1 MIEKLVRKLN
11 QFYHFAFILIMVGI
25 LSTIFYFWKSGFIDG
40 SRNKELHKANFIL
53 ESITTEKPLKE
64 VRMSVYNENPR
75 QAIEKLTELEKKMER
90 LNSLADDDKYPQ
102 IKKQF
107 GEVKTAVASLISY
120 SKTSKILSVF
130 NSKLEK
136 YNDYVKD
143 KEWRT
148 LTRTSSRVLGLTQG
162 HINKKKLGTLVNTID
177 KDFAYMLKVTENSV
191 LADKEKAEINS
202 RISNLQIETSMLTKY
217 VNERNDFYA
226 KINSFNKDVAKWIER
241 VSPELSYQRL
251 QVEQMGRYYMM
262 GLFGILILV
271 SGLFFSSF
279 IFQKWHRRNA
289 SGELESFLE
298 NFVSNR
304 IVANSKDDYGDFSN
318 QFKNFT
324 DDISDYVEK
333 RMSYGSIFQKALP
346 LSSIMLDKN
355 LKVAWANKQFCEDWS
370 LSEDEI
376 KKDYLSWDYLSK
388 LTNLGDNDPVLEAL
402 KNKVA
407 GIYQVQ
413 IRVSE
418 DAEVSPFEMFVNP
431 VEYKNETRVMLFFYP
446 LYHLQETIKEQA
458 KTINNP
464 IEKTLRLIASNEFK
478 THPKDELQNE
488 YNIAGISPLLEKFEN
503 IVSIFDSEQSR
514 LFDQI
519 EMLYHK
525 IEVLENKTNVIE
537 FENEKLSVN
546 NKGQIHDLKAFKE
559 SIIQASTTGKMSE
572 DLAKAELESIEKM
585 LSSFES
591 NYSKAKTLKEMISS
605 LSSAMPKFASIK
617 DEVKAHKNLLSDT
630 KMRLSHSLSQMVHLK
645 KKITDAEV
653 LERFNNSYDR
663 VGIEFK
669 NLDTTSIELD
679 KKISSLEVMLSK
691 GQMVLNDVH
700 SKLQHFDLITEGHAL
715 VNGKDELEKFKRDFR
730 QVEGVIEGVE
740 GPLIENLK
748 SMYHHTKAN
757 LLANRNIAEQ
767 LLEEQSEIGVDESY
781 SDHISTND
789 DQSFTHE
796 PQSSL

>member
-1 MIEKLVRKLN
+1 
-11 QFYHFAFILIMVGI
+11 MVGI

-40 SRNKELHKANFIL
+40 SRNKELHKANYIL
-53 ESITTEKPLKE
+53 ESITTEKPLKD
-64 VRMSVYNENPR
+64 VRLSVYNENPK
-75 QAIEKLTELEKKMER
+75 QAIEKLTELEKKIEK
-90 LNSLADDDKYPQ
+90 LNVLADDDKFSE
-102 IKKQF
+102 IKKES
-107 GEVKTAVASLISY
+107 GEVKTAIANLISF
-120 SKTSKILSVF
+120 SKTSKIISVF

-136 YNDYVKD
+136 FNDYVKD

-162 HINKKKLGTLVNTID
+162 HINKKKLGKLVGTID
-177 KDFAYMLKVTENSV
+177 KDFSYMLKITDNSV
-191 LADKEKAEINS
+191 LSQPEKAEINS
-202 RISNLQIETSMLTKY
+202 RISNLQIETSMLEKY
-217 VNERNDFYA
+217 TRERNVFYA
-226 KINSFNKDVAKWIER
+226 KINDFNKNLNSWIER

-279 IFQKWHRRNA
+279 IFQRWHRRNA
-289 SGELESFLE
+289 NGELEAFLE
-298 NFVSNR
+298 KFVSNR
-304 IVANSKDDYGDFSN
+304 IVANSKENYGDFSN

-355 LKVAWANKQFCEDWS
+355 LKVAWANKQFCEDWA

-402 KNKVA
+402 RNKVA

-464 IEKTLRLIASNEFK
+464 IEKTLRLIASNEFRSY
-478 THPKDELQNE
+478 PKDELQTE
-488 YNIAGISPLLEKFEN
+488 YKIAGISPLLDKFEN
-503 IVSIFDSEQSR
+503 IVSIFESEQSR

-537 FENEKLSVN
+537 FENQKISEN
-546 NKGQIHDLKAFKE
+546 NKGQINDLKSFKE
-559 SIIQASTTGKMSE
+559 NIIQASVTGKMSE
-572 DLAKAELESIEKM
+572 ELAKSEIESIERM
-585 LSSFES
+585 ISSFES
-591 NYSKAKTLKEMISS
+591 NYSKAKTLKGMIAS
-605 LSSAMPKFASIK
+605 LSSAMPKFAIVK

-653 LERFNNSYDR
+653 LERFNNSYER
-663 VGIEFK
+663 VGVEFK
-669 NLDTTSIELD
+669 NLDATSIELD

-691 GQMVLNDVH
+691 GQIVLNDVH
-700 SKLQHFDLITEGHAL
+700 SKLQHFDLTPEGHAL
-715 VNGKDELEKFKRDFR
+715 VNGKDELERYKREFAK
-730 QVEGVIEGVE
+730 VSGVIDNVE
-740 GPLIENLK
+740 APLIKNLK
-748 SMYHHTKAN
+748 SMYLHTKAN
-757 LLANRNIAEQ
+757 LEANRNIAEQ
-767 LLEEQSEIGVDESY
+767 LVEEHGEIGVDEVY
-781 SDHISTND
+781 SDHVVDIN

-796 PQSSL
+796 PQNSL